1 MTMTEKMAN
10 EADEIE
16 DEELEI
22 HDYSDEDEVF
32 VKTHERVNHDLNGE
46 IVKLELGKVKLKL
59 ETIAEMVADEA
70 GLIHGGFI
78 FSAADYAAMV
88 AVNEKNVVLV
98 ASDCQ
103 FLSPVKYGDVV
114 NFTAKVRHKEG
125 RKRNVHVVAHV
136 LDIKVFE
143 GEFKT
148 VITERHILKLKLLD
162 EEKEDS

>member
-148 VITERHILKLKLLD
+148 VITERHVLKLKLLD
-162 EEKEDS
+162 EEEEDS